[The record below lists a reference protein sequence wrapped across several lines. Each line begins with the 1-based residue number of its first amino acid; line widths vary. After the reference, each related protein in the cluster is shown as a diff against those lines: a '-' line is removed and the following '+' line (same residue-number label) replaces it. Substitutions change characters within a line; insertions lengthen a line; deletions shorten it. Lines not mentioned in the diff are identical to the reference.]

1 MRQDIIDFLRG
12 FSKSIVQGLSEACKK
27 SGIDK
32 SIEENIEENIEKNI
46 EKFRKKLFITGV
58 AISIVAAG
66 SFLMLWG
73 IASAIDK
80 TFSMRGLGF
89 VLIGLLGVLTGS
101 LVYKK

>member
-12 FSKSIVQGLSEACKK
+12 FSKSIVQGLGEACKK

-32 SIEENIEENIEKNI
+32 SIEKNIEKNI